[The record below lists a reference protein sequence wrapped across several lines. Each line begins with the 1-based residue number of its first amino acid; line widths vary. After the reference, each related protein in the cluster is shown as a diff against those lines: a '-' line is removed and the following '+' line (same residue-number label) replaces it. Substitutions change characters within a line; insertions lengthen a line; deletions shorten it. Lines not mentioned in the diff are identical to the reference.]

1 MILLTLILIIKVLI
15 VKNKEMNNTKTTTLL
30 LTCVV
35 ILTTMIEIIKALI
48 ITKITIIVI
57 IIIDVVNKI
66 LITSCESE
74 NGDMQ
79 YRICKLRLSEIIVK
93 ITGIYQLR
101 GTFISG
107 TDKWEMP
114 NLLKLRPIKASILEV
129 AYLVTMLH

>member
-15 VKNKEMNNTKTTTLL
+15 IKNKETNNTKTTTLL

-35 ILTTMIEIIKALI
+35 ILTTIIEIIKALI
-48 ITKITIIVI
+48 ITKIIIIVI
-57 IIIDVVNKI
+57 MIIEVVNKI
-66 LITSCESE
+66 LITCESE

-79 YRICKLRLSEIIVK
+79 YGICKLRLSEIIVK

-114 NLLKLRPIKASILEV
+114 NLLTIRPIKTSILEV
-129 AYLVTMLH
+129 AYLFTMLH